1 MNIQELQAK
10 VDALKVA
17 NTEVVRER
25 VEIAR
30 LTATIALEESPV
42 LLEARVKL
50 AAKDEQTQILQRIV
64 DECEGIISTVPIHN
78 PKTRSDRK
86 WAGNHRFA
94 YGTQI
99 DLLYQLATG
108 ILYSCQEHKQL
119 LMAHTNA
126 NPELLE
132 QFLDAFG
139 TPAYYSRNH
148 HVIMDATPFDIDA
161 LHSTLQMLQS
171 SFGVIIDTSRVT
183 EGALVKEFNKA
194 EATANA
200 NYTSAV
206 EAIESAD
213 FVL

>member
-1 MNIQELQAK
+1 MNIKELQAK
-10 VDALKVA
+10 VDTLKAA
-17 NTEVVRER
+17 NAEAVRER

-42 LLEARVKL
+42 LLDARVKL
-50 AAKDEQTQILQRIV
+50 VAKDEQTQVLQRIV

-78 PKTRSDRK
+78 AKTRTNRK

-94 YGTQI
+94 YGTQV

-119 LMAHTNA
+119 LMAHTGA

-148 HVIMDATPFDIDA
+148 HIIMDATPFDIDA
-161 LHSTLQMLQS
+161 LHGTLQVMQS
-171 SFGVIIDTSRVT
+171 AFGIIIDTSRVT
-183 EGALVKEFNKA
+183 ESALVVEFNKA
-194 EATANA
+194 EATAQT
-200 NYTSAV
+200 NYAAAV
-206 EAIESAD
+206 EALENAD

>member
-161 LHSTLQMLQS
+161 LHSTLQMMQS
-171 SFGVIIDTSRVT
+171 SFGIIIDTSRVT
-183 EGALVKEFNKA
+183 EGALVMEFNKA

-200 NYTSAV
+200 NYVSAV

>member
-10 VDALKVA
+10 VDALKIA
-17 NTEVVRER
+17 NTAAIHER

-30 LTATIALEESPV
+30 LTAIIALEENPV
-42 LLEARVKL
+42 LFEARVKL
-50 AAKDEQTQILQRIV
+50 MAKDEQTQILQRVV
-64 DECEGIISTVPIHN
+64 DECEGIITQTPIHN
-78 PKTRSDRK
+78 PKTRSERK

-94 YGTQI
+94 YGTQV

-108 ILYSCQEHKQL
+108 ILYSCQDHKQL
-119 LMAHTNA
+119 LMAHTQA

-148 HVIMDATPFDIDA
+148 HILMEAKPYNIDA
-161 LHSTLQMLQS
+161 LQGTLKVMQS
-171 SFGVIIDTSRVT
+171 AFGVIVDTDRIT
-183 EGALVKEFNKA
+183 DGALANEFTRA
-194 EATANA
+194 ENTAHKDYA
-200 NYTSAV
+200 NAV

>member
-50 AAKDEQTQILQRIV
+50 AAKDEQTQVLQRIV

-94 YGTQI
+94 YGTQV

-108 ILYSCQEHKQL
+108 ILYSCQDHKQL

-161 LHSTLQMLQS
+161 LHSTLQVMQS
-171 SFGVIIDTSRVT
+171 SFGIIIDTSRVT
-183 EGALVKEFNKA
+183 EGALVMEFNKA

-200 NYTSAV
+200 DYVSAV
-206 EAIESAD
+206 EAIEGAD

>member
-10 VDALKVA
+10 VNALKAA
-17 NTEVVRER
+17 NEEIVRER
-25 VEIAR
+25 VEVAR
-30 LTATIALEESPV
+30 LTATIALEESPM
-42 LLEARVKL
+42 LLDARVKL
-50 AAKDEQTQILQRIV
+50 MAKDEQTQVLQRIV

-86 WAGNHRFA
+86 WSGNHRFA

-108 ILYSCQEHKQL
+108 IVYSCQDHKQL
-119 LMAHTNA
+119 LLAHTKINS
-126 NPELLE
+126 ELLE

-148 HVIMDATPFDIDA
+148 HIIMEAKPYDVDA
-161 LHSTLQMLQS
+161 LRCTLELMQSTL
-171 SFGVIIDTSRVT
+171 GVIVDTSRIT
-183 EGALVKEFNKA
+183 EGALAHEFA
-194 EATANA
+194 RADD
-200 NYTSAV
+200 TSLKDYNNAV

-213 FVL
+213 FTL